1 MVHYAHP
8 LANTPNGTIVAETS
22 DAETLLRALVET
34 DGILVLVIITAICL
48 FWGRDRLLRM
58 LDDSLAPSSSVA
70 APTYGS
76 FDLPIASLT
85 GITYAEDDDIEDDD
99 AKEPLHSMA
108 LRQPRQ
114 ACYGPTASAQAV
126 VVLAY
131 VTLGLLAAATHL
143 RAVERAPGCRGSL
156 CAMRYLVTTLVCVG
170 YDTMTD
176 QAMPSFEWWCA
187 NGVLLSL
194 MLACALYSIADAD
207 PYDVRLPMLA
217 AACFLCGTPATS
229 LLVDAPFTVDAAVAA
244 TMGVAG
250 FCLAAVQGQSLLRA
264 LVASFVVALLMLQ
277 TQRLFRQHDDLRPS
291 SLAVMIAP
299 IVALLA
305 AGYAAAFERHA
316 VAAALNGE
324 PLVVVALDV
333 SFGSALDLARLAVL
347 ASASALTAAMM
358 DATKDAARAIL
369 LAVLPGA
376 VQVPGETHWLCL
388 GVLLLAQLAWVLN
401 ILLLKAY
408 PKLRLKRGTV
418 VHFGGCA
425 TDASSQQ
432 HDEAPLHRDSQPC
445 AIFPL

>member
-8 LANTPNGTIVAETS
+8 LANAPNGTLTEAS

-34 DGILVLVIITAICL
+34 DGILILIIITAVCL

-85 GITYAEDDDIEDDD
+85 GITYAEDDEEEDDV
-99 AKEPLHSMA
+99 KEPLHSMA

-114 ACYGPTASAQAV
+114 ACYGPTAAAQAV

-131 VTLGLLAAATHL
+131 VTLGLLASATHL
-143 RAVERAPGCRGSL
+143 RAVERAPGCQGSL
-156 CAMRYLVTTLVCVG
+156 CALRYLVTTLVCVG

-176 QAMPSFEWWCA
+176 QISLPSFEWWCA

-217 AACFLCGTPATS
+217 SACFLCGTPATS

-250 FCLAAVQGQSLLRA
+250 FCLAAVQGQSLLRG

-305 AGYAAAFERHA
+305 AGYGAAFERHA
-316 VAAALNGE
+316 VADAFHGE

-333 SFGSALDLARLAVL
+333 SFGSAIDLARLAVL
-347 ASASALTAAMM
+347 TSASALTAAMM
-358 DATKDAARAIL
+358 DVTKDAARAIL

-376 VQVPGETHWLCL
+376 VQVPGSTHWLCL

-401 ILLLKAY
+401 TLLLKAY

-425 TDASSQQ
+425 TADSQQ
-432 HDEAPLHRDSQPC
+432 PEDDAPLHRNPSAPL